1 MTYGTGQAVRECL
14 TRDSSDTATLG
25 STTAGSAVVQIELPR
40 DLRNTE
46 FKSEEPASF
55 RPAEAGG
62 RTVLLG
68 CVKGRGWSSRVCVA
82 TYGHGP
88 WLRSHWI
95 PLATVLS
102 VTASRLAITRSLR
115 PSSRSWRA
123 FAAICW

>member
-68 CVKGRGWSSRVCVA
+68 CLAAAEFAIQSPCADVRQ
-82 TYGHGP
+82 GHLLELDTP
-88 WLRSHWI
+88 VD
-95 PLATVLS
+95 A
-102 VTASRLAITRSLR
+102 R
-115 PSSRSWRA
+115 P
-123 FAAICW
+123 